1 MSLKCCSRQDYEAHQ
16 PGGLNDSV
24 AYATMVGKIA
34 AQSSTG
40 SILTVDFPCD
50 GQTCDTP
57 TLVDNKGVGKVL
69 SMNTY
74 VSAAAS

>member
-1 MSLKCCSRQDYEAHQ
+1 
-16 PGGLNDSV
+16 
-24 AYATMVGKIA
+24 MVGKIA
-34 AQSSTG
+34 AQSSAG

-57 TLVDNKGVGKVL
+57 TLVANTGVGKVL

-74 VSAAAS
+74 VSIAAS